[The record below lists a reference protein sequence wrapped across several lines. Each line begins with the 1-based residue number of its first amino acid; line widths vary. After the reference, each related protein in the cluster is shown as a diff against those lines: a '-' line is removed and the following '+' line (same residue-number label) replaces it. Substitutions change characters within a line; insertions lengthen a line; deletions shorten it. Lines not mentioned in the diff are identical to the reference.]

1 MGEELLSLIYLIL
14 LYYVLVVLVVLVKS
28 KILRKFL
35 KLFLWYTFGIYMW
48 YMSGYAYRKKKVK
61 KATNLNFF

>member
-1 MGEELLSLIYLIL
+1 MYAIFLSVLVVLVILGTRTGTRIDFDMGEELLSLIYLVL

-35 KLFLWYTFGIYMW
+35 KLFL
-48 YMSGYAYRKKKVK
+48 
-61 KATNLNFF
+61 